1 VITSDVLQRQK
12 RWLAELIAEALGSDK
27 INYAFVHGLEDPDRI
42 GRDLDVLV
50 QADEIDLAVEVISQQ
65 LTKHDWRVRAHRRRN
80 GHFWCFTSATT
91 SGPVLEFDLFPRIR
105 WGLSVLVNRPEA
117 IAERNGFPFDPWAAF
132 VKRVLIQVL
141 AHGVDPIKRSPER
154 LDLSEAERMHVPRHL
169 AARLGAAAGERLWSA
184 IVDRNL
190 DELDTLSPQ
199 LRYALLRRSVT
210 QPPTETLRA
219 LVDWF
224 ANKWATRLSRIPIL
238 PVVAIVGVDERR
250 RAAVVEA
257 MLSKAPW
264 MLPVISVEW
273 RRQRLLSSP
282 RRTAPRRG
290 SDTTESPSG
299 RRGRGASLR
308 AIASYVREMSADRRE
323 AAQLRLVLHDEDTS
337 DLPMGEPRALSLAGR
352 LSRILPKPDLTV
364 MLVEEAASVPVR
376 SAGVAEGRDEIRQT
390 IRLSTASLVA
400 VVVLPGQESD
410 AADSIVRHIA
420 EWMFSSASGRTPGRP
435 RRSSSKAAG

>member
-1 VITSDVLQRQK
+1 VITSDELQRHK

-27 INYAFVHGLEDPDRI
+27 INHAFVHGLDDPDRI

-50 QADEIDLAVEVISQQ
+50 QADEISLAVDVISQQ
-65 LTKHDWRVRAHRRRN
+65 LKKHDWRVRAHRRRN

-117 IAERNGFPFDPWAAF
+117 IAERDGFPFDPWAAF

-154 LDLSEAERMHVPRHL
+154 LDLSEAERMHVPLHL
-169 AARLGAAAGERLWSA
+169 AALLGAAAGERLWSA
-184 IVDRNL
+184 IVERNL
-190 DELDTLSPQ
+190 GELDTLSPR
-199 LRYALLRRSVT
+199 LRHALLRRSVT

-224 ANKWATRLSRIPIL
+224 ANEWATSLSRIPIL

-257 MLSKAPW
+257 MLSKAPR

-273 RRQRLLSSP
+273 HRQRLLSSP
-282 RRTAPRRG
+282 RRTAPRGG
-290 SDTTESPSG
+290 SDTTESG
-299 RRGRGASLR
+299 RRGRGASLG
-308 AIASYVREMSADRRE
+308 AIASYVWEMSTDRRE
-323 AAQLRLVLHDEDTS
+323 AAQLRLVLRDGDTS
-337 DLPMGEPRALSLAGR
+337 DFPMDEPRALPLAAT

-376 SAGVAEGRDEIRQT
+376 TAGIAEDRDGIRQT

-400 VVVLPGQESD
+400 VVVPPGQESD
-410 AADSIVRHIA
+410 AADSIVRHVA

>member
-1 VITSDVLQRQK
+1 
-12 RWLAELIAEALGSDK
+12 
-27 INYAFVHGLEDPDRI
+27 
-42 GRDLDVLV
+42 
-50 QADEIDLAVEVISQQ
+50 
-65 LTKHDWRVRAHRRRN
+65 
-80 GHFWCFTSATT
+80 
-91 SGPVLEFDLFPRIR
+91 
-105 WGLSVLVNRPEA
+105 
-117 IAERNGFPFDPWAAF
+117 
-132 VKRVLIQVL
+132 
-141 AHGVDPIKRSPER
+141 
-154 LDLSEAERMHVPRHL
+154 MPRHL

-308 AIASYVREMSADRRE
+308 AIASYVREMSADWRE
-323 AAQLRLVLHDEDTS
+323 AAQLRLRLHDEDTS
-337 DLPMGEPRALSLAGR
+337 DSPMGEPQASSLAGR
-352 LSRILPKPDLTV
+352 LSRILPKQISTV
-364 MLVEEAASVPVR
+364 TLVEEAASVPVR

-410 AADSIVRHIA
+410 AADSIVRYIA
-420 EWMFSSASGRTPGRP
+420 EWMFSYGSGHPDDPGGHP
-435 RRSSSKAAG
+435 RRRPDEGSFICLRVRTRSGSEPAVGWNWMRQMARFHEVWVGLTRANNRGVIGEFTKKTPLPNVDRPSTRPAGAAPSSEAGGDRPTCLLLPMAVVGVSPSARTA